1 MVVKLKLGL
10 HLKIF
15 TYPKVEQV
23 GIPSVKVM
31 YLKREGNVDGTYFTS
46 FSTLSNYIVHSQIL
60 NLDLGENVILH
71 QLSIL
76 NISICFPRK
85 PQIKEREMAM

>member
-1 MVVKLKLGL
+1 MVVKLKSGL

-71 QLSIL
+71 
-76 NISICFPRK
+76 
-85 PQIKEREMAM
+85 